1 LLLNYNFQYENFSIV
16 TALNDVLSG
25 IRHEG
30 NLDENDLAVHQL
42 SFLNVLMVD
51 FEINSTFIGF
61 IYFVVMFGSYVH
73 KKIWVSQCCIVS
85 LMFAGV

>member
-1 LLLNYNFQYENFSIV
+1 VN
-16 TALNDVLSG
+16 ALNDVQSG

-30 NLDENDLAVHQL
+30 SLDAYDLAVHQL

-51 FEINSTFIGF
+51 FELSSTFIGL

-73 KKIWVSQCCIVS
+73 KKSGFLNGAFFFVFWRRV
-85 LMFAGV
+85 